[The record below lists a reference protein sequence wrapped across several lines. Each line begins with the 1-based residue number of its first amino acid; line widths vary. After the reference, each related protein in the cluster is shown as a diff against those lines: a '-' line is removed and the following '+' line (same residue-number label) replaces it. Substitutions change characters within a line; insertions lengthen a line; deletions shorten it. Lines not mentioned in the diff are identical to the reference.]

1 MNGQGGPMQR
11 WTLGRNRGGHHGH
24 GWMMIACCIPILVI
38 ALVLVLTGVLPASY
52 LLVAVACTVM
62 MAMMMGGMGR
72 SRDM

>member
-11 WTLGRNRGGHHGH
+11 WTLGRNGGGHHGH
-24 GWMMIACCIPILVI
+24 GWMMIACCVPMLVI
-38 ALVLVLTGVLPASY
+38 ALVLVFTGVLTVSY

-72 SRDM
+72 SEGM